1 MPKLMQNEATQAQ
14 TTTSGFSFTG
24 TPIDKLG
31 ASEYTIVT
39 ILLDLS
45 GSVGGWERKLEEC
58 VKTIVG
64 ACRKSPRAENLVI
77 RLVAFNTAT
86 WEIHGFVELKNINL
100 NDYDNKFS
108 ADGGTALLDALLNGV
123 ESTGDYAE
131 ELAAKRMICNA
142 VLFAI
147 TDGDEN
153 SSTIA
158 TINCRNA
165 ADAQKKIASALAKVR
180 GAEVLESIKT
190 ILIGI
195 ADPKTPDG
203 KRLEGLLTEI
213 KTNGNLDE
221 MVMIGNFSPGTLAKL
236 AGFVSKSVS
245 SSSQA
250 LNTGGASA
258 PVNPSTVQ
266 PITLDQI

>member
-14 TTTSGFSFTG
+14 TTMSGFSFTG

-31 ASEYTIVT
+31 ASEYTVVT

-58 VKTIVG
+58 VKVIVS
-64 ACRKSPRAENLVI
+64 ACRKSPRAENLVV
-77 RLVAFNTAT
+77 RLVAFNTST

-100 NDYDNKFS
+100 NDYDNKFI
-108 ADGGTALLDALLNGV
+108 AMGGTALLDALLNGI
-123 ESTGDYAE
+123 ESTGDYAK

-158 TINCRNA
+158 TINCRTSS
-165 ADAQKKIASALAKVR
+165 DAQKKIAKAIEEVR
-180 GAEVLESIKT
+180 EAEILESMKT

-195 ADPKTPDG
+195 ADPNTHKG
-203 KRLEGLLTEI
+203 NSLQVLLTEI
-213 KTNGNLDE
+213 KNNGSIDE
-221 MVMIGNFSPGTLAKL
+221 MVMIGDMNKGTLAKL
-236 AGFVSKSVS
+236 AGFVSKSIS

-250 LNTGGASA
+250 LNTGGPSV
-258 PVNPSTVQ
+258 PINPSTVQ
-266 PITLDQI
+266 PLDQI

>member
-1 MPKLMQNEATQAQ
+1 MPKLMQNEATQSQ

-45 GSVGGWERKLEEC
+45 GSVGGWERKLEDC

-64 ACRKSPRAENLVI
+64 ACRKSPRAENLVV

-86 WEIHGFVELKNINL
+86 WEIHGFVELKNVNL
-100 NDYDNKFS
+100 NDYDNKFN
-108 ADGGTALLDALLNGV
+108 AGGGTALLDALLNGI
-123 ESTGDYAE
+123 ESTGDYAND
-131 ELAAKRMICNA
+131 LAAKRMICNA

-158 TINCRNA
+158 TINCRNSI
-165 ADAQKKIASALAKVR
+165 DAQKKVGAALTKIR
-180 GAEVLESIKT
+180 GQEVLESIKT
-190 ILIGI
+190 VLIGI
-195 ADPKTPDG
+195 ADPNDTH
-203 KRLEGLLTEI
+203 LASLLSDI
-213 KTNGNLDE
+213 KTNGGLDE
-221 MVMIGNFSPGTLAKL
+221 FVMIGNMSKGTLAKL

-250 LNTGGASA
+250 LNTGGPSQ
-258 PVNPSTVQ
+258 PINPSTVQ